1 MHRIMKKTYL
11 FCLAALTLGL
21 TACENYF
28 DEKYLDNGKQTITV
42 VETHEYTLQSADY
55 TSIANNKTNKAYA
68 QSLDSVPGSEI
79 NQLALE
85 QVGKNGYFNEIATA
99 DLYVPA
105 FIYNKYPQ
113 LDPGSIFNV
122 TYRTYEGTPS
132 YLDPFN
138 QVEQYKLTSADYKT
152 IWGNSD
158 TKYLTPA
165 TLSRIGEA
173 LPWYPD
179 DIEEDVIL
187 GVVYE
192 FSSKEPEEGGAAE
205 ETVEVIYVFNGASWK
220 PFVSTNPLIL
230 LLPKEANGQAEKWLG
245 LTYPLAEKDQT
256 VALMTYNS
264 KRKLY
269 DAIEYVCDGDAWAAN
284 TGIIEET
291 MSFALN
297 QGWAANLS
305 TYYKQAV
312 AGDGNK
318 GKIVTQDFDLEDGI
332 TYIWM
337 FDNTYGM
344 KGTAYKSGPHYGEG
358 WFVTPVIKLKN
369 SKQPALS
376 FDMAMNYGP
385 TEADGRYEQATVWVS
400 TDYVDDVR
408 TATWTQLPWKKL
420 DAETNT
426 GFPDA
431 NSWTFYNSGRMDL
444 SAWNNEK
451 IVIGFRYKSLPGQT
465 CSTWEV
471 KNILVSEPEEGEK

>member
-1 MHRIMKKTYL
+1 MKKYL

-28 DEKYLDNGKQTITV
+28 DEKYLDNGDPTISV
-42 VETHEYTLQSADY
+42 VETHEYTLLSSDY
-55 TSIANNKTNKAYA
+55 TSIANNSTNKAYA
-68 QSLDSVPGSEI
+68 QKMDSVPGSQI
-79 NQLALE
+79 NQQALE
-85 QVGKNGYFNEIATA
+85 MVGKNGYFNEIATA
-99 DLYVPA
+99 DQYVPA
-105 FIYNKYPQ
+105 FIYGKYPQ
-113 LDPGSIFNV
+113 LDPGSIFKV
-122 TYRTYEGTPS
+122 TYRVFEGTPA
-132 YLDPFN
+132 YLEPYSAA
-138 QVEQYKLTSADYKT
+138 EQYKLTAADYKT
-152 IWGNSD
+152 IWDNTD

-165 TLSRIGEA
+165 TLSRIGEV

-187 GVVYE
+187 GVVYD
-192 FSSKEPEEGGAAE
+192 FSSKEPEEGGAVE
-205 ETVEVIYVFNGASWK
+205 ETREVIYIFDGDSWK
-220 PFVSTNPLIL
+220 TFVSTDPLII
-230 LLPKEANGQAEKWLG
+230 LLPKEANGQAAKWLAT
-245 LTYPLAEKDQT
+245 TYPYAVKDQT
-256 VALMTYNS
+256 AGLMTYNS
-264 KRKLY
+264 SRKRY
-269 DAIEYVCDGDAWAAN
+269 DATEYVFNGEEWIAN
-284 TGIIEET
+284 TGVIEET
-291 MSFALN
+291 MSFALA

-318 GKIVTQDFDLEDGI
+318 GKIVTQDFDLQDGI
-332 TYIWM
+332 TYIWA

-358 WFVTPVIKLKN
+358 WFVTPAIKLKN
-369 SKQPALS
+369 ATQPALS

-385 TEADGRYEQATVWVS
+385 TVEDGRYEQATVWVS

-408 TATWTQLPWKKL
+408 TATWTQLPWNMYDEK
-420 DAETNT
+420 TNT

-444 SAWNNEK
+444 SAWNDQK

-471 KNILVSEPEEGEK
+471 KNILVNEPEEGEK